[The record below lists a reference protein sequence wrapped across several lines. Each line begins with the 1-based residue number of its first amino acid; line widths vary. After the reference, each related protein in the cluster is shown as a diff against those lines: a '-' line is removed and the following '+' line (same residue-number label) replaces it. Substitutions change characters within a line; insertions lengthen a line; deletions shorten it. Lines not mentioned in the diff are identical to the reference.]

1 MFAIHAAYFCFIRI
15 MANFTDKGG
24 KLASGLSSESTS
36 ALSQNIHSPFI
47 VHVVPSFPFLASSS
61 RLQGPKDNTHTFDLC
76 LATEWCC
83 HPDAIS
89 GNEH

>member
-1 MFAIHAAYFCFIRI
+1 MFAIHASLENGIFHRQ
-15 MANFTDKGG
+15 GR
-24 KLASGLSSESTS
+24 KLASGLGSESTS
-36 ALSQNIHSPFI
+36 ALSQNIHSPFT
-47 VHVVPSFPFLASSS
+47 VVPSFPFLASSS